1 MNNMIKLKYAWL
13 LLAPIIVLACG
24 NEPKEDIN
32 AKELLEEA
40 EKKDAAELA
49 NPSMEYVGKDSVAPI
64 SRTQLKGLTG
74 FEKDSLEM
82 RILFQEKV
90 NAMNTDYRTSRFLS
104 YANYILPAILKKQ
117 GGAKKLQEKMTTDAL
132 QNPLN
137 FVFVKSGPVKDLGE
151 VVDEKGHSSGWYCLM
166 PHHRAI
172 NNNGQQMEAR
182 GYFIGYSPNKKD
194 CYFVDIT
201 SKTDEQVN
209 YLMPDLQY
217 VIPKLPRR

>member
-1 MNNMIKLKYAWL
+1 MIKMKVTLLWL
-13 LLAPIIVLACG
+13 APLLAMACG
-24 NEPKEDIN
+24 NEPKDDIN
-32 AKELLEEA
+32 SKDLLEQA
-40 EKKDAAELA
+40 EQKQAQEGA
-49 NPSMEYVGKDSVAPI
+49 NPSMEYITADSVAPI

-74 FEKDSLEM
+74 FERDSLEM

-90 NAMNTDYRTSRFLS
+90 NAMNTDFKAQNYLS
-104 YANYILPAILKKQ
+104 YSKYILPAILKKQ
-117 GGAKKLQEKMTTDAL
+117 GGSSALNEKLKTDAA

-137 FVFVKSGPVKDLGE
+137 YKFIKSGPVKDLGE
-151 VVDEKGHSSGWYCLM
+151 VVDEKGNSSGWYCLM

-201 SKTDEQVN
+201 GKSDEKVFF
-209 YLMPDLQY
+209 LMPDLQY
-217 VIPKLPRR
+217 IMPKLPRR